1 MKKIQVIEIEY
12 YEFEQIVKRV
22 YGATK
27 YSFVATEECGN
38 DSDHSFDVSNKEALD
53 EWEMKSIAEFI
64 EKKGLKTYVNYTL
77 FKDLVNRDELE
88 PGQYLVTV
96 CW

>member
-1 MKKIQVIEIEY
+1 MKKVSVIEIEY
-12 YEFEQIVKRV
+12 HELEEIVKRV

-38 DSDHSFDVSNKEALD
+38 DSNHTFEVNEKEPLD
-53 EWEMKSIAEFI
+53 EFETEDIAEFI

-77 FKDLVNRDELE
+77 FKDLVNRGELE
-88 PGQYLVTV
+88 PGQYLVNV